1 MYLALYTECMAL
13 VVILA
18 GGDSDEREVSLRSG
32 AAVAGALEVAGHTI
46 KLIDPKENPET
57 YLPDFVGADVVFPA
71 LHGKG
76 GEDGVVQMF
85 LEQHGIPFV
94 GSSSQ
99 ASELCFDKAKYA
111 RLLCKRGIKVPET
124 ELVDISGYHKSKITK
139 KPYVLKPNDGGSSID
154 TLIVRD
160 LESIDSTTIEQAFT
174 RHDVLLLQGLIEGDE
189 TTVGVLGDS
198 PLAVIEIIPPQDSEF
213 DYENKYNGKTQE
225 LCPPQHVSIDLQ
237 EQAQIL
243 AKSIH
248 ELTGCRD
255 MSRTDIIIT
264 PSQELYVLET
274 NTIPGLT
281 EQSLFPKAA
290 AQAGINMPELCDQ
303 LVRAALARN

>member
-1 MYLALYTECMAL
+1 MAF
-13 VVILA
+13 VFILA
-18 GGDSDEREVSLRSG
+18 GGNSDEREVSLRSG

-46 KLIDPKENPET
+46 KLIDPKENLET

-99 ASELCFDKAKYA
+99 ASELCFDKAKYS
-111 RLLCKRGIKVPET
+111 RLLSERGIKVPET
-124 ELVDISGYHKSKITK
+124 ELVDISRYYKSDITK

-154 TLIVRD
+154 TFIVRD
-160 LESIDSTTIEQAFT
+160 LESVDSTKIEQAFN
-174 RHDVLLLQGLIEGDE
+174 RHDVLLLQGLVEGDE

-225 LCPPQHVSIDLQ
+225 LCPPQHVGIDLQ
-237 EQAQIL
+237 QQAQIL

-264 PSQELYVLET
+264 PNQELYVLET

-303 LVRAALARN
+303 LVRAALSRI